1 MEEFIGI
8 IILFLLLPLIQRV
21 LKGRA
26 KGQLPPSEYEEEL
39 QPAAYVPESEPGP
52 SLETDLEQ
60 LIAEEL
66 GLKTRRSPSQ
76 RQAAAEAADIFR
88 EERLAPPPPPPTF
101 PQRQRQRLPA
111 EVDRVRGVAYPG
123 RPPEPPEPPEPET
136 IAEPIFQPIRAQAK
150 PERRRR
156 GVSLLP
162 DSAGW
167 SPIKKAIVW
176 SEILGPPKALS
187 E

>member
-66 GLKTRRSPSQ
+66 GLKPRRSPRQ
-76 RQAAAEAADIFR
+76 RQAAAEAADTFR
-88 EERLAPPPPPPTF
+88 EERLVPSPPPPTF
-101 PQRQRQRLPA
+101 PQRQRFPA
-111 EVDRVRGVAYPG
+111 EVDRVRSVVYPD
-123 RPPEPPEPPEPET
+123 RPPEPET
-136 IAEPIFQPIRAQAK
+136 IPEPILQPVRAQAK

-156 GVSLLP
+156 RVFRLP

>member
-8 IILFLLLPLIQRV
+8 LILLIVLPLIQRV
-21 LKGRA
+21 LRGRA
-26 KGQLPPSEYEEEL
+26 QRQLPPSEYEEEL
-39 QPAAYVPESEPGP
+39 QPAADVLENAPGP

-66 GLKTRRSPSQ
+66 GLKPRRSPSQ
-76 RQAAAEAADIFR
+76 RQAAAEAADISR

-123 RPPEPPEPPEPET
+123 RPPEPET